1 MRDLALSA
9 NDSPDLAHAQARRI
23 VVHWLSS
30 TAENTSRAYTRDL
43 DQFRRAHGLAST
55 EAAVLYLLGRGPGP
69 GHECAAAWRTT
80 MIRQGLASATIG
92 RRLTT
97 LRSLSRSAR
106 ELGVVLWDLAVR
118 GPKQKPVRD
127 VSGPPAAEVATVIE
141 HLAGSQE
148 IDAARDLAII
158 LLLHDSALRR
168 AEVSGITVDGV
179 DLAARTVAVVR
190 KGYRDPQPWPVSQ
203 RCVRAL
209 ARWLE
214 SRGMDPGPLFRTVSG
229 GVGRPSPGFSPHA
242 IRGMV
247 ARRSTA
253 HGFAAWRPH
262 GLRHSALTALVSI
275 TRDVELARRL
285 GAHKSLATTT
295 VYLDAVDNPAARA
308 VAIVAGELGPDSEQ
322 DS

>member
-1 MRDLALSA
+1 MRDLALFA
-9 NDSPDLAHAQARRI
+9 NDSPEHANAQARRI

-30 TAENTSRAYTRDL
+30 AAENTRTAYSRDL

-55 EAAVLYLLGRGPGP
+55 EAAVLFLLGRGPGP
-69 GHECAAAWRTT
+69 GHEVAAAWRAT
-80 MIRQGLASATIG
+80 MIASGLASATIS

-97 LRSLSRSAR
+97 LRSLSRAAR

-118 GPKQKPVRD
+118 GPKHVSVRD
-127 VSGPPAAEVATVIE
+127 VSGPPAAEVGFVIG
-141 HLAGSQE
+141 HLTACQE
-148 IDAARDLAII
+148 IDAGRDLAII

-190 KGYRDPQPWPVSQ
+190 KGYREPQPWPVSQ

-214 SRGMDPGPLFRTVSG
+214 TRGMDPGPLFRTIPG

-247 ARRSTA
+247 ARRSRE

-262 GLRHSALTALVSI
+262 GLRHSALTSLVAI